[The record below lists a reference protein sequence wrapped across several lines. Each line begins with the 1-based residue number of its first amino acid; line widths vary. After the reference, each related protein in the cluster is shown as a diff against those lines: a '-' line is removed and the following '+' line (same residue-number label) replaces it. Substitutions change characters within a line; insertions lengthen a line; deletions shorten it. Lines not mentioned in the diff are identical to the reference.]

1 MSLFAIQYPSHI
13 ITCHF
18 ISFLITSHHITS
30 HHVIHSPSF
39 LTIPYYT
46 GRWLVA
52 ALQTVQRSIVNAFP
66 IENDENRSHENQKKQ
81 IKNSNLIETNII
93 RCDEVPYRVEADANL
108 KNRKVVT
115 QYDYSC
121 VISEN
126 DFKRVSGNGLLLENN
141 EISKTKSNVK
151 NNKNNNN
158 NKNNRSDD
166 FDDRI
171 KVKGDGSDNLKYE
184 NNDIKVTKKENNI
197 ISLSNIKNK
206 LSIIKNT
213 VLQQMSS
220 QKTKIK
226 TRFVWFDY
234 HKKCK
239 NGNIASLKEIFPTV
253 KDAIFG
259 VGGFYSFRN
268 LESPSS
274 MPSKNKKKNKNN
286 ENDENNKKLSVNNNN
301 EKSDFVI
308 MNVQKNIVRTNC
320 IDCLDRTNVVQTTIG
335 RWALNNQLR
344 ELGAEMGEVEKEG
357 VWDTMSLP
365 DEVRT
370 LQSHYM
376 LSYITSPLRNSH
388 ENSSSF

>member
-1 MSLFAIQYPSHI
+1 M
-13 ITCHF
+13 
-18 ISFLITSHHITS
+18 
-30 HHVIHSPSF
+30 
-39 LTIPYYT
+39 
-46 GRWLVA
+46 
-52 ALQTVQRSIVNAFP
+52 
-66 IENDENRSHENQKKQ
+66 IEN
-81 IKNSNLIETNII
+81 NII

-121 VISEN
+121 IISEN
-126 DFKRVSGNGLLLENN
+126 DFKRVAGNGLLLENN
-141 EISKTKSNVK
+141 EISKTKTNVK
-151 NNKNNNN
+151 NNKNDNNDKN
-158 NKNNRSDD
+158 DRNKQDDNDD

-171 KVKGDGSDNLKYE
+171 KVESVGSDNLKYGS
-184 NNDIKVTKKENNI
+184 NDIKVTKKGNNI

-259 VGGFYSFRN
+259 VDGFFSFRN
-268 LESPSS
+268 LESPGSTS
-274 MPSKNKKKNKNN
+274 QKNIKNNKNN
-286 ENDENNKKLSVNNNN
+286 KIDRSSKNDEENQNLTVKNNNN
-301 EKSDFVI
+301 KSDFVI

-344 ELGAEMGEVEKEG
+344 VLGAVMGEVEKEG

-370 LQSHYM
+370 
-376 LSYITSPLRNSH
+376 
-388 ENSSSF
+388 